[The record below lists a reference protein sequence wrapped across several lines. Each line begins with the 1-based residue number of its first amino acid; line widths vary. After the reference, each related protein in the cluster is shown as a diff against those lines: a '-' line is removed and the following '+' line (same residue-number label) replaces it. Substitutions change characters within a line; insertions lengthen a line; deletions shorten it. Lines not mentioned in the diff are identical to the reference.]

1 MWEFL
6 ASAAVGSAAQEIL
19 HWYDMRGKLGSK
31 RLRALI
37 SSKGY
42 WVVTILMI
50 AISPLCAW
58 FLVGPGTHQ
67 TAFLA
72 GAAFPLIFKKS
83 VSAFAEKDQT
93 NLGGASLRDYFL
105 LFSTSGG

>member
-6 ASAAVGSAAQEIL
+6 AAAAVGSAAQEIL

-31 RLRALI
+31 RLRALV

-42 WVVTILMI
+42 WVITVLVI

-58 FLVGPGTHQ
+58 FLVGPATHQ

-105 LFSTSGG
+105 LFSTPSG